1 MDVAIYNAIDQN
13 LLRIARGIN
22 WTRSLLPDD
31 DWPGVEALRA
41 SCLEAGMGAADDALR
56 LYKLYFETELTAALA
71 SGRGVIEALETGYAA
86 LREGPTKLGSAAIFL
101 NTVRTNFDEFY
112 APEILRELAQSR
124 RVELRTYT
132 MQGASNEVWSAPAV
146 TFESV
151 ERAVSGDAAAA
162 LRSSE
167 TRTPPSSPGRERSA
181 GPTAFSISAAAKRAA
196 DGTAGGTDARRGGP
210 KGGGPPGSPEV

>member
-1 MDVAIYNAIDQN
+1 
-13 LLRIARGIN
+13 
-22 WTRSLLPDD
+22 
-31 DWPGVEALRA
+31 
-41 SCLEAGMGAADDALR
+41 MGAADDALR

-86 LREGPTKLGSAAIFL
+86 LREGPTKLRSTATFL
-101 NTVRTNFDEFY
+101 KTVRENFAKFE
-112 APEILRELAQSR
+112 APAILRELAQQR
-124 RVELRTYT
+124 RVELHTYT

-196 DGTAGGTDARRGGP
+196 DDSGGWTKARGGGP
-210 KGGGPPGSPEV
+210 KPVVPPGSPEV